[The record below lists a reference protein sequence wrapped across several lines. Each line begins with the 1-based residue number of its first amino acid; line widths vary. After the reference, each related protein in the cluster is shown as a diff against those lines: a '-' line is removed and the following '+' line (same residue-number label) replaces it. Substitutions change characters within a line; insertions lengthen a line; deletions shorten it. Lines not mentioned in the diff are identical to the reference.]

1 MIINTKCSIKAPITA
16 NEIIKTIL
24 VSRGLNTV
32 EEQAEFLS
40 PREITLDYLYAESG
54 ITKES
59 LSAAQTLIDKHLES
73 GSDICI
79 FGDYDADGVSA
90 TAVLYLGLSEYIK
103 KSGSTSRLLP
113 FIPDRHKHGYGLS
126 NKAIAEVMDGTAF
139 IDASYEGFHPKLII
153 TVDTGIVAHDGIDT
167 FVHEGI
173 EVIITDHH
181 LPDSTLPKAN
191 SIVHSTITSGAGVS
205 WILVCHLLASTSKL
219 LDLATIGIIADM
231 MPLVGFN
238 RTLVVSGLKALSA
251 SSSPG
256 FRALKARMGIPE
268 RPLTSYDISYGIAPR
283 INAAG
288 RIYSPLHALRLLC
301 TTDNGVA
308 TSLAEEIESHNI
320 DRQELTE
327 SALTHALEQ
336 PFNNKITAL
345 VGPYHEGVIGL
356 VAGKLVEAAYR
367 PAIVMSDNGDVI
379 KGSARSIPGFNITG
393 FLRSLKTP
401 FLGLGGHDQAAGF
414 SIERVN
420 LQLLLDEVSAV
431 GNTTISDDLLIRH
444 ENADMELPLNNATLE
459 LAKKLTKLEPYGLG
473 NNKPRFL
480 FKNVKV
486 VEDRALGELGKH
498 HKLTIEQDGI
508 RLPLLMFNTKHSH
521 PINHVTQCI
530 ATIDV
535 NVWNNKES
543 VQLVSTYVET

>member
-1 MIINTKCSIKAPITA
+1 MIINTKCTISSPITA

-40 PREITLDYLYAESG
+40 PREITLDYLYTESG

-59 LSAAQTLIDKHLES
+59 LIKAQTLVDKHLRS

-90 TAVLYLGLSEYIK
+90 TAVLYMGLNEYIK

-126 NKAIAEVMDGTAF
+126 NKAVAEVMDGTAF

-167 FVHEGI
+167 FVKAGI

-181 LPDSTLPKAN
+181 LPDSKLPQAN
-191 SIVHSTITSGAGVS
+191 TIVHSTFTSGAGVS
-205 WILVCHLLASTSKL
+205 WILVCHLLTSTSKL

-231 MPLVGFN
+231 MPLIGFN
-238 RTLVVSGLKALSA
+238 RTLVVSGLKALSS

-268 RPLTSYDISYGIAPR
+268 RTLTSYDVSYGIAPR

-301 TTDNGVA
+301 TTDNSVA

-367 PAIVMSDNGDVI
+367 PAIIMSDNGDVI

-420 LQLLLDEVSAV
+420 LQSLLDEVSAV
-431 GNTTISDDLLIRH
+431 GDMTISDELLIRH
-444 ENADMELPLNNATLE
+444 ENADMELPLNSATLE

-473 NNKPRFL
+473 NSKPRFL
-480 FKNVKV
+480 FKNIKV

-498 HKLTIEQDGI
+498 HKLTIEQDGV
-508 RLPLLMFNTKHSH
+508 RLPLLMFNTKHAH

-543 VQLVSTYVET
+543 VQLVGGYVET